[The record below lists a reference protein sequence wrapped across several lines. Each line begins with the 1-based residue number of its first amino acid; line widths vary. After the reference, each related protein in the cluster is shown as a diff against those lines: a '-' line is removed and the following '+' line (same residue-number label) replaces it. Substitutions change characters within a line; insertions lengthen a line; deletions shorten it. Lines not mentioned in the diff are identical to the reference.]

1 MSDPDFTALQ
11 AAARASRIGRTAT
24 AARQHTIDAWQSS
37 RFAGWATT
45 MVRQAGSVPATD
57 RLRTCALIVGWAA
70 VFYWGALA
78 IVPPYVAPGIPHVV
92 FLGVGLLAFATAAAA
107 PLVLR
112 AWNHSGLA
120 RLVRWLVA

>member
-1 MSDPDFTALQ
+1 MSDRDFTALQ
-11 AAARASRIGRTAT
+11 AAAAASRIGRTAL
-24 AARQHTIDAWQSS
+24 AARQHAIDAWQSS

-45 MVRQAGSVPATD
+45 MVRQAGCVPAID

-92 FLGVGLLAFATAAAA
+92 FLGFGLLAFTTAAAA
-107 PLVLR
+107 PVAVR

-120 RLVRWLVA
+120 RLVRWLLA